1 MVFSDKDKIDFEA
14 LEEHGKVKEL
24 KLEEAFG
31 Y

>member
-1 MVFSDKDKIDFEA
+1 MILGDKDKIDFEA
-14 LEEHGKVKEL
+14 LEKYGNVKEL